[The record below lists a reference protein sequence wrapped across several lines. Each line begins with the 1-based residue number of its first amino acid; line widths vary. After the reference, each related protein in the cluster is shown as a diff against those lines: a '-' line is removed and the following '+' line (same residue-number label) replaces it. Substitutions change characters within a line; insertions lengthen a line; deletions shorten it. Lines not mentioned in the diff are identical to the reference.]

1 MVVFFRVS
9 TTCVKICVL
18 RGVMWSYGIID
29 VLDVSIKR
37 KGNKKKELGVSHIAW
52 HLNRCCRQVYSAH
65 VCIVKAVCAYVCAI
79 HYVYGLE
86 IVCVCVWERERECMC
101 VYVLTIVCVDYG
113 VGYSWRQS
121 LVNMEQIET
130 TNRAILKAT
139 LWFVDRTSSIVHQT
153 VDINGSL
160 LRPRPLPV
168 TPPLPYIHTY
178 MICIY
183 VCMYVHVCLF
193 T

>member
-1 MVVFFRVS
+1 MSRYVCCVVL
-9 TTCVKICVL
+9 CGLMALLMYLMYQL
-18 RGVMWSYGIID
+18 REKVA
-29 VLDVSIKR
+29 
-37 KGNKKKELGVSHIAW
+37 KKKRNLELSHIAW

-86 IVCVCVWERERECMC
+86 IVCVCVCVRERECMC
-101 VYVLTIVCVDYG
+101 VYVLTIVCVDVG

-160 LRPRPLPV
+160 PRPRPLPV
-168 TPPLPYIHTY
+168 TPPHTYIHN
-178 MICIY
+178 MY
-183 VCMYVHVCLF
+183 VRTYVHVCLF